1 MNKLLKIAA
10 LAAFAAAGTTT
21 AFAGTWSGGISSRN
35 GEPFVH
41 AQSTNG
47 YGAHAMVRDYGATVP
62 SGVGG
67 SSDRF
72 GAGSQS

>member
-35 GEPFVH
+35 SRPYVH

-47 YGAHAMVRDYGATVP
+47 YGAYAMARDYSDTVP
-62 SGVGG
+62 SGIGTAE
-67 SSDRF
+67 RF

>member
-35 GEPFVH
+35 SRPYVH
-41 AQSTNG
+41 ALSTGG
-47 YGAHAMVRDYGATVP
+47 YSAYAMARDYSDEVP
-62 SGVGG
+62 SGIGTAE
-67 SSDRF
+67 RF